1 MIFPFESLS
10 DERRALG
17 LGVAVAVGI
26 AFGFVQ
32 ERSGFGRAQ
41 KLVGQFYGYDMTVFK
56 VMFTAIVTAMLGTV
70 ALSGLGL
77 LDLHAVEF
85 NYPTYLWP
93 MIAGGL
99 ILGVGFILSG
109 YCPGTSFVAATSGK
123 LDGLVT
129 VLGVMLGTL
138 VYAEVE
144 PAMGGFQ
151 SSGKLGGFFLYQWL
165 HVPRPLLA
173 VIIAVLAVAAF
184 AAASRIERLVR
195 KRASHLRQPVGAR
208 DGETISGSESQRRR
222 TILVTGASSG
232 IGADLARDFARSGR
246 DLVLVARS
254 RERLEELARELVA
267 AHGVRVRVLVSD
279 LASPGAAE
287 AIHAT
292 LRADGVDVETLVNN
306 AGFGL
311 RGAFV
316 ELDARRQSD
325 MVQVNVT
332 ALTELCR
339 VFGQDM
345 VRRGSGQVLNV
356 AGLAGVMPGPG
367 MAVYC
372 ATKAFVLS
380 FTEAL
385 ANELRGTGVTVTC
398 LSPGPTETRFG
409 ETAGFS
415 ALRLFRVSA
424 PMSTTTVAE
433 AGRAALERGADLEV
447 PGWRNRLL
455 AASVRLVPTRT
466 AAAIARHMLE
476 SPPSEPKKVIAA

>member
-1 MIFPFESLS
+1 M
-10 DERRALG
+10 ERDQAKFWNPYAGGVALG
-17 LGVAVAVGI
+17 LVLLATYAIMGKGLGASGASFRAGVAVV
-26 AFGFVQ
+26 
-32 ERSGFGRAQ
+32 
-41 KLVGQFYGYDMTVFK
+41 
-56 VMFTAIVTAMLGTV
+56 
-70 ALSGLGL
+70 
-77 LDLHAVEF
+77 HAVAPQHAESV
-85 NYPTYLWP
+85 PAMAST
-93 MIAGGL
+93 
-99 ILGVGFILSG
+99 
-109 YCPGTSFVAATSGK
+109 

-129 VLGVMLGTL
+129 VPGVVLGTL
-138 VYAEVE
+138 VYAETE
-144 PAMGGFQ
+144 PAMGGLQ
-151 SSGKLGGFFLYQWL
+151 NSGRLGGFFLYQWL
-165 HVPRPLLA
+165 HMPRTLLA
-173 VIIAVLAVAAF
+173 VIIAVVAVVAF
-184 AAASRIERLVR
+184 VVASRIERRVR
-195 KRASHLRQPVGAR
+195 NHASHPPQPVRAGDVEATR
-208 DGETISGSESQRRR
+208 RSELQQSG
-222 TILVTGASSG
+222 TVLVTGASSG
-232 IGADLARDFARSGR
+232 IGADLARAFARSGR

-254 RERLEELARELVA
+254 RERLDELARELVA
-267 AHGVRVRVLVSD
+267 AHGVHVRVVVSD
-279 LASPGAAE
+279 LASPGAAA

-292 LRADGVDVETLVNN
+292 LRADGVEVETLVNN

>member
-17 LGVAVAVGI
+17 LGVAVVVGI

-70 ALSGLGL
+70 VLSGLGL
-77 LDLHAVEF
+77 LELRSVEF
-85 NYPTYLWP
+85 NYPTFLWP
-93 MIAGGL
+93 MIVGGL
-99 ILGVGFILSG
+99 VLGVGFIVSG
-109 YCPGTSFVAATSGK
+109 YCPGTSFVAAASGK

-129 VLGVMLGTL
+129 VLGVVVGTL
-138 VYAEVE
+138 VYAETE

-151 SSGKLGGFFLYQWL
+151 SSGRLGGFFLYQWL

-173 VIIAVLAVAAF
+173 VIIAVLAVVAF
-184 AAASRIERLVR
+184 AGASRIERLVR
-195 KRASHLRQPVGAR
+195 ERASHLRQPGRAGDGAR
-208 DGETISGSESQRRR
+208 GSESQRRG
-222 TILVTGASSG
+222 TVLVTGASSG
-232 IGADLARDFARSGR
+232 IGADLARVFARSGR

-254 RERLEELARELVA
+254 RERLEELAREVVA

-279 LASPGAAE
+279 LASPGAAAE
-287 AIHAT
+287 IHAT
-292 LRADGVDVETLVNN
+292 LRTDGVEVETLVNN

-325 MVQVNVT
+325 MIQVNVA

-339 VFGQDM
+339 VFAQDM
-345 VRRGSGQVLNV
+345 VRRGSGQILNV

-385 ANELRGTGVTVTC
+385 ANELRGTGVTATC

-409 ETAGFS
+409 DTAGFS

-424 PMSTTTVAE
+424 PMPSTTIAE

-476 SPPSEPKKVIAA
+476 SPPSEAKKVIAA